1 MATGAAENK
10 MKSDDFRHTCGLCME
25 PYSRGRSPKLLP
37 CFHTFCLPCLTSLAE
52 NVTSTTTRGE
62 NRGRTEEEAAD
73 TTADGETRKGDGHE
87 EAADTTADGET
98 GKGDGHE
105 ETAVGVEEML
115 QEEEEEKEEE
125 NEDEEQG
132 KGEETRGEGDDD
144 ERKGE
149 KASDPG
155 DVFLCPTCRAPVT
168 VPKRGVA
175 ALQVSG

>member
-87 EAADTTADGET
+87 E
-98 GKGDGHE
+98 
-105 ETAVGVEEML
+105 TAVGVEEKL
-115 QEEEEEKEEE
+115 QEEEEEMEEE
-125 NEDEEQG
+125 NEDGEQG
-132 KGEETRGEGDDD
+132 KGEKTRGEGDDD
-144 ERKGE
+144 EGKGE

>member
-1 MATGAAENK
+1 MATGAAENQT
-10 MKSDDFRHTCGLCME
+10 KSDDFRHTCALCME

-87 EAADTTADGET
+87 E
-98 GKGDGHE
+98 
-105 ETAVGVEEML
+105 TAVGVEEKL

-125 NEDEEQG
+125 NED
-132 KGEETRGEGDDD
+132 GE
-144 ERKGE
+144 
-149 KASDPG
+149 
-155 DVFLCPTCRAPVT
+155 
-168 VPKRGVA
+168 
-175 ALQVSG
+175 

>member
-87 EAADTTADGET
+87 E
-98 GKGDGHE
+98 
-105 ETAVGVEEML
+105 TAVGVEEKL
-115 QEEEEEKEEE
+115 QEEEEEMEEE
-125 NEDEEQG
+125 NEDGEQG
-132 KGEETRGEGDDD
+132 KGEKTRGEGDDD
-144 ERKGE
+144 EGKGE

-168 VPKRGVA
+168 VPKGGVA